1 MGNGTFELILEGWEN
16 PLEMEKE
23 EIAAGKHEVRVV

>member
-1 MGNGTFELILEGWEN
+1 MENRTFELTLKGWED

-23 EIAAGKHEVRVV
+23 EIAAGKT

>member
-1 MGNGTFELILEGWEN
+1 MENGTFELTPFLRAD

-23 EIAAGKHEVRVV
+23 EIAAGKT